1 MLKWILGAAVLI
13 IVALA
18 GTCYY
23 GYNKLTG
30 GGDTVAITMGAS
42 AERVFATLTT
52 PDSMALWLTSSR
64 LDSPVGGAMLA
75 VGDTLRFR
83 GPARG
88 SDSTGTTVSGDWVV
102 REINAPTLFVIEMLG
117 DTSASKVMITRRD
130 SLVTVGDSTTL
141 YSTFSAPLFDSLA
154 TTMRD
159 SSKAGSSVMGSAAK
173 MMIGVMRMTTEE
185 EFKGLKKRV
194 EGR

>member
-13 IVALA
+13 ILALA

-52 PDSMALWLTSSR
+52 PDSMALWMTTSK
-64 LDSPVGGAMLA
+64 LESPTGGAMVA

-83 GPARG
+83 SITTRDNA
-88 SDSTGTTVSGDWVV
+88 SGTSASGDWVV
-102 REINAPTLFVIEMLG
+102 REVSAPSLFVIELMG
-117 DTSASKVMITRRD
+117 DTSATKVMITRRD
-130 SLVTVGDSTTL
+130 SLVTVGDSTTI
-141 YSTFSAPLFDSLA
+141 YTTFTAPFLDSLS
-154 TTMRD
+154 TTIRD
-159 SSKAGSSVMGSAAK
+159 SSKVGGSVMGSASK
-173 MMIGVMRMTTEE
+173 MMIGLMRMTTEE
-185 EFKGLKKRV
+185 ELKGLKKRV
-194 EGR
+194 EGK